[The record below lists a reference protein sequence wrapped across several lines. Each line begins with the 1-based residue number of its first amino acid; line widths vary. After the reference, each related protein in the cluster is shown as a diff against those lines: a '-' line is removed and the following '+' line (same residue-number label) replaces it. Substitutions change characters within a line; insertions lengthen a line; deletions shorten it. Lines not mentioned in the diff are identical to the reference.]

1 MSGEVNNNASINTR
15 YAQYMDKLNN
25 DVKSGKTTTKEAQKA
40 LLEFRKENQIGE
52 FAPKTEAGAELEARE
67 SAGAAFGFTKTS
79 AKNYAADTATENK
92 ETDATQGNKPKEYT
106 PIQELL
112 LKQGQA
118 KYP

>member
-52 FAPKTEAGAELEARE
+52 FAPKQKLEQNLKQENLQEQHLALRKLVPKIMPQTLQQKIKRQTLLKAINQKNIHQ
-67 SAGAAFGFTKTS
+67 S
-79 AKNYAADTATENK
+79 KNY
-92 ETDATQGNKPKEYT
+92 Y
-106 PIQELL
+106 
-112 LKQGQA
+112 
-118 KYP
+118 